1 MLLPIR
7 YKKSNY
13 HNNRRGEKTMTTEPK
28 GFDFGGAQLVEDSQT
43 ALEALGGIPTVELPE
58 SVLDGTDELTA
69 ALDTTGGEVCSETEI
84 SLSYTTR
91 RTTEQ

>member
-13 HNNRRGEKTMTTEPK
+13 HNNQRGEKTMIAEPK
-28 GFDFGGAQLVEDSQT
+28 GFDFDGAELVEDSQT
-43 ALEALGGIPTVELPE
+43 ALKALNGIPAVDVPE
-58 SVLDGTDELTA
+58 SVLDGTDELTIG
-69 ALDTTGGEVCSETEI
+69 TGGEVCSETEI

-91 RTTEQ
+91 KTTEQ